1 MVPNPL
7 AYPIHTK
14 RQPQY
19 AAAVQQAIAL
29 RGAQIS
35 YSQAS
40 HVMAAQDLTIN
51 RATFYNIQR
60 DSNKR
65 QEETELH
72 SLFDFLTCKSFYVC
86 SRYHYDMDPATA
98 EPVKRQLEQLFFMS
112 DVQIQ
117 WAQRFC
123 SSFMIEVDTTFNTNN
138 LRLPLTIVTG
148 ISNTGDSFPV
158 AFSFLPS
165 ESKVSFDFIFENL
178 KEIVWQEFPPPRV
191 VIGDQA
197 KGLIASLPDSM
208 PGSIGQFCEW
218 HAFENIKK

>member
-1 MVPNPL
+1 
-7 AYPIHTK
+7 
-14 RQPQY
+14 
-19 AAAVQQAIAL
+19 
-29 RGAQIS
+29 
-35 YSQAS
+35 
-40 HVMAAQDLTIN
+40 
-51 RATFYNIQR
+51 
-60 DSNKR
+60 
-65 QEETELH
+65 
-72 SLFDFLTCKSFYVC
+72 
-86 SRYHYDMDPATA
+86 MDPATA

-138 LRLPLTIVTG
+138 LRLPLTIITG

-178 KEIVWQEFPPPRV
+178 KEIVWQEFLPPRV

-208 PGSIGQFCEW
+208 PGFIGQFCEW